1 MDLFQRMPKAGGQHD
16 CKWWYN
22 EAHKTSKVAPLTRR
36 QRNSLNY
43 WKGSEARREEEQER
57 AEVRRELGLLA
68 EELARESQQVWSSTS
83 RPDLAS
89 LAHSAS
95 PLLDQA
101 LECDAQPAYFSWR
114 AELRRRQGGRLGEAL
129 ADSIKWRKR
138 TMMEGGKGRAQL
150 MVLNIQLAR
159 RDIAR
164 AEAAL
169 EKAVRKGWFSRE
181 QEEEARD
188 RIRQTR
194 LELSSRSTSWELA
207 SSQEVRRR
215 RSQERA
221 RRKEIKEQMMLT
233 D

>member
-1 MDLFQRMPKAGGQHD
+1 MDLFQRMPNAGAQHD

-169 EKAVRKGWFSRE
+169 EKALRMGWFSCQQELEAGEKIRE
-181 QEEEARD
+181 TKLEISATRD
-188 RIRQTR
+188 QNMRTKGKDISRI
-194 LELSSRSTSWELA
+194 
-207 SSQEVRRR
+207 
-215 RSQERA
+215 
-221 RRKEIKEQMMLT
+221 
-233 D
+233 